1 MTQLIRL
8 LCLVVA
14 ISAAPA
20 CTFKFD
26 LTSQRTA
33 LENQVMGSYKELE
46 DDLVLVSSV
55 RAGDKTTAAPLSE
68 GQKRALLAR
77 QNQDFNRDDV
87 DELKTKE
94 IIGETKEGTIALLP
108 PNLSQAVKVSG
119 RDTQLAKTLVEE
131 ENQDRS
137 FIWQRIIASNENLS
151 AKDLPD
157 VKRTY
162 AKMQREAASAGQW
175 VQSEAG
181 AWQRKDVSTQ

>member
-1 MTQLIRL
+1 MMAWQRL
-8 LCLVVA
+8 VLLVVA
-14 ISAAPA
+14 TFAAPA

-55 RAGDKTTAAPLSE
+55 RAEGKSAAAPLSE
-68 GQKRALLAR
+68 GQKKALLAR

-94 IIGETKEGTIALLP
+94 LIGETSGGVIALLP
-108 PNLSQAVKVSG
+108 PSLSQAAKANG
-119 RDTQLAKTLVEE
+119 RDAQLAKTLVDE
-131 ENQDRS
+131 ENRDRAL
-137 FIWQRIIASNENLS
+137 IWQRIIDSNENLS

-157 VKRTY
+157 VRRTY

-175 VQSEAG
+175 VQNDSG
-181 AWQRKDVSTQ
+181 QWQRKDVSTQ